1 MTDAECDISQT
12 RPRMLVPVTAALLG
26 MCVLAPF
33 NALVSSIEYF
43 HDAFR
48 LTPLE
53 SVFSSGIMTV
63 FNATA
68 VVCAVTALFPQGTKR
83 FMVMKRIQIMLVAS
97 MALSSVVIVS
107 IWIRGNDAPRNP
119 TLYYIILLVM
129 SIALALVQ
137 TYLQNATMAFCT
149 SLDIHGYVTG
159 YMLLGQALNGVFG
172 SVLNL
177 ASSMSASKISHEA
190 VAQNKR
196 SALTVY
202 VSTALLQLVTWWAFR
217 RMLRAPL
224 IKQRMEGWTQVEH
237 DRQGPDMSWTRIKR
251 VQASLVPWSASIFVL
266 FAVTLCVYPGI
277 TSRVR
282 TTTQSAWLQNEG
294 VFVALHIVCMNIG
307 DLMGRRL
314 PIIFPAT
321 NVRRVSVAI
330 ACTAARILFLPFFLM
345 CHLGKHVSSPIPDSL
360 FFLCVWGI
368 GLTSGWL
375 STSLLICGPQS
386 VNTAHPHGERNIL
399 LQQEDSYEIPATERT
414 AAQDATVASM
424 LLSFWIVSGLTAGGA
439 LSLLVNILLG

>member
-1 MTDAECDISQT
+1 MF
-12 RPRMLVPVTAALLG
+12 VPVTAALLG

-48 LTPLE
+48 QTPLE

-83 FMVMKRIQIMLVAS
+83 FVQTKRIQIMLATS
-97 MALSSVVIVS
+97 MALSCVVIVS
-107 IWIRGNDAPRNP
+107 IWIRGTHAPRNP
-119 TLYYIILLVM
+119 SLYYTILLAM

-137 TYLQNATMAFCT
+137 TYLQNATMGFCT
-149 SLDIHGYVTG
+149 RLDIHGYVTG
-159 YMLLGQALNGVFG
+159 YMLLGQALNGVIG

-177 ASSMSASKISHEA
+177 ASSLSASKVSHEA
-190 VAQNKR
+190 AAQNKG
-196 SALTVY
+196 SALAVY
-202 VSTALLQLVTWWAFR
+202 VSTALLQFVTWWAFR
-217 RMLRAPL
+217 RMLRMPL
-224 IKQRMEGWTQVEH
+224 VKQRMEGWTQDEH
-237 DRQGPDMSWTRIKR
+237 DRQGSDMSWTRIKR
-251 VQASLVPWSASIFVL
+251 VQSSLVPWSASIFGL

-282 TTTQSAWLQNEG
+282 TNTESTWLQNEG
-294 VFVALHIVCMNIG
+294 IFVALHIVCMNIG

-314 PIIFPAT
+314 PVIFPIT

-330 ACTAARILFLPFFLM
+330 ACTATRTLFLPFFLM
-345 CHLGKHVSSPIPDSL
+345 CHLGTYVSSPIPDSL
-360 FFLCVWGI
+360 FFLCVWGV

-375 STSLLICGPQS
+375 STSFLICGPQS
-386 VNTAHPHGERNIL
+386 VHTTHPHSERDIL
-399 LQQEDSYEIPATERT
+399 LHQEDSHEIPVTERA
-414 AAQDATVASM
+414 AAQDATIASM
-424 LLSFWIVSGLTAGGA
+424 LFSFWIVSGLTAGGA

>member
-149 SLDIHGYVTG
+149 SLDIHG
-159 YMLLGQALNGVFG
+159 F
-172 SVLNL
+172 
-177 ASSMSASKISHEA
+177 
-190 VAQNKR
+190 
-196 SALTVY
+196 
-202 VSTALLQLVTWWAFR
+202 F
-217 RMLRAPL
+217 
-224 IKQRMEGWTQVEH
+224 
-237 DRQGPDMSWTRIKR
+237 
-251 VQASLVPWSASIFVL
+251 
-266 FAVTLCVYPGI
+266 
-277 TSRVR
+277 
-282 TTTQSAWLQNEG
+282 
-294 VFVALHIVCMNIG
+294 
-307 DLMGRRL
+307 
-314 PIIFPAT
+314 
-321 NVRRVSVAI
+321 NV
-330 ACTAARILFLPFFLM
+330 
-345 CHLGKHVSSPIPDSL
+345 
-360 FFLCVWGI
+360 
-368 GLTSGWL
+368 
-375 STSLLICGPQS
+375 
-386 VNTAHPHGERNIL
+386 
-399 LQQEDSYEIPATERT
+399 
-414 AAQDATVASM
+414 
-424 LLSFWIVSGLTAGGA
+424 
-439 LSLLVNILLG
+439 

>member
-1 MTDAECDISQT
+1 
-12 RPRMLVPVTAALLG
+12 MLVPVTDALLG
-26 MCVLAPF
+26 MWVLAPF

-159 YMLLGQALNGVFG
+159 
-172 SVLNL
+172 
-177 ASSMSASKISHEA
+177 
-190 VAQNKR
+190 
-196 SALTVY
+196 
-202 VSTALLQLVTWWAFR
+202 
-217 RMLRAPL
+217 
-224 IKQRMEGWTQVEH
+224 
-237 DRQGPDMSWTRIKR
+237 
-251 VQASLVPWSASIFVL
+251 
-266 FAVTLCVYPGI
+266 
-277 TSRVR
+277 
-282 TTTQSAWLQNEG
+282 
-294 VFVALHIVCMNIG
+294 
-307 DLMGRRL
+307 
-314 PIIFPAT
+314 
-321 NVRRVSVAI
+321 
-330 ACTAARILFLPFFLM
+330 
-345 CHLGKHVSSPIPDSL
+345 
-360 FFLCVWGI
+360 
-368 GLTSGWL
+368 
-375 STSLLICGPQS
+375 
-386 VNTAHPHGERNIL
+386 
-399 LQQEDSYEIPATERT
+399 
-414 AAQDATVASM
+414 
-424 LLSFWIVSGLTAGGA
+424 
-439 LSLLVNILLG
+439 

>member
-1 MTDAECDISQT
+1 MTDAGCDISQV
-12 RPRMLVPVTAALLG
+12 RPRMFVPVTAALLG

-48 LTPLE
+48 HTPLE

-68 VVCAVTALFPQGTKR
+68 VVCAVTALFPQGKKR
-83 FMVMKRIQIMLVAS
+83 FIPTKRIQIMLVTS
-97 MALSSVVIVS
+97 MVLSCVVIVS
-107 IWIRGNDAPRNP
+107 IWIRGTDAPRNP
-119 TLYYIILLVM
+119 SLYYTILLAM

-137 TYLQNATMAFCT
+137 TYLQNATMGFCT
-149 SLDIHGYVTG
+149 CLDIHGYVTG
-159 YMLLGQALNGVFG
+159 YMLLGQALNGVIG

-177 ASSMSASKISHEA
+177 ASSMSVSKVSHEA
-190 VAQNKR
+190 SSQNKG
-196 SALTVY
+196 SALVVY
-202 VSTALLQLVTWWAFR
+202 VSTALLQLLTWWAFR
-217 RMLRAPL
+217 CMLRVPL
-224 IKQRMEGWTQVEH
+224 VKQRLEGWTRDEH
-237 DRQGPDMSWTRIKR
+237 DRHGSDMSWTRIKF
-251 VQASLVPWSASIFVL
+251 VQSSLVPWSASTFGL

-282 TTTQSAWLQNEG
+282 TNTEGTWLKNESI
-294 VFVALHIVCMNIG
+294 FVALHIVCMNIG

-314 PIIFPAT
+314 PIIFPIT

-345 CHLGKHVSSPIPDSL
+345 CHLDTYTSSLIPDSL
-360 FFLCVWGI
+360 FFLCVWGV

-375 STSLLICGPQS
+375 STSFLICGPQS
-386 VNTAHPHGERNIL
+386 VNITHSHSERDIL
-399 LQQEDSYEIPATERT
+399 LHQEYPHEIPVAEH
-414 AAQDATVASM
+414 AVAQDATIASM
-424 LLSFWIVSGLTAGGA
+424 LFSFWIVCGLTAGGA
-439 LSLLVNILLG
+439 FSLLVNMLLG